1 MINQDPAFCFSYDS
15 TYSLQETSICQV
27 ASDTAGVIGAYQ
39 TTCQQLG
46 LDNGNELKNYTI
58 LQNYPNPFNPVTE
71 ITYALEEYGEYA
83 LNIYDIR
90 GNLVKKLKTG
100 RGSPGRYK
108 LAWNSKDESGKKVTS
123 GVYICQLKTSQK
135 VHNSRMLLLK

>member
-1 MINQDPAFCFSYDS
+1 M
-15 TYSLQETSICQV
+15 

-71 ITYALEEYGEYA
+71 ITYTLEEYGEFA
-83 LNIYDIR
+83 LHIYDIR
-90 GNLVKKLKTG
+90 GNLVKKLKMG
-100 RGSPGRYK
+100 RGSPGSYK
-108 LAWNSKDESGKKVTS
+108 LAWNSKDESGKK
-123 GVYICQLKTSQK
+123 
-135 VHNSRMLLLK
+135 

>member
-46 LDNGNELKNYTI
+46 LDNDNELKNYTI
-58 LQNYPNPFNPVTE
+58 L
-71 ITYALEEYGEYA
+71 
-83 LNIYDIR
+83 
-90 GNLVKKLKTG
+90 KTTLT
-100 RGSPGRYK
+100 R
-108 LAWNSKDESGKKVTS
+108 LT
-123 GVYICQLKTSQK
+123 L
-135 VHNSRMLLLK
+135 

>member
-1 MINQDPAFCFSYDS
+1 M
-15 TYSLQETSICQV
+15 

-46 LDNGNELKNYTI
+46 LDNSNELKNYTI
-58 LQNYPNPFNPVTE
+58 LQNYPNPFNPLTD
-71 ITYALEEYGEYA
+71 IMYTLDEYGEFS
-83 LNIYDIR
+83 LHIYDIR

-100 RGSPGRYK
+100 RGSPGSYK

-123 GVYICQLKTSQK
+123 GVYICQLKTIQK

>member
-1 MINQDPAFCFSYDS
+1 MNFYKTVCIVALVVLVVSLAFIGSALASSSKNMEFPPNISKCPENYETIYD
-15 TYSLQETSICQV
+15 
-27 ASDTAGVIGAYQ
+27 
-39 TTCQQLG
+39 
-46 LDNGNELKNYTI
+46 
-58 LQNYPNPFNPVTE
+58 
-71 ITYALEEYGEYA
+71 EYGEFS
-83 LNIYDIR
+83 LHIYDIR

-100 RGSPGRYK
+100 RGSPGSYK